1 MSGAVDPQYI
11 ARGTLCCIGL
21 WRLTRLF
28 DAIFHLHPA
37 LKGPMI
43 SNTSIEVLQMKK
55 IALFFALLTTVAFS
69 PLSVNAQAFGEYSGE
84 ETFLRFCAA
93 CHGEKGHGDGP
104 VASGLP
110 ITVPDLTLIRRR
122 QGDKFPEETLRKII
136 DGRNVVVYHGTR
148 YMPVWGYEFWVEEG
162 ADDEA
167 RERVEVIIA
176 NLIDYITSIQ
186 R

>member
-1 MSGAVDPQYI
+1 MF
-11 ARGTLCCIGL
+11 LH
-21 WRLTRLF
+21 TRF
-28 DAIFHLHPA
+28 
-37 LKGPMI
+37 
-43 SNTSIEVLQMKK
+43 EVSPMKK
-55 IALFFALLTTVAFS
+55 IAGFFTLIMTAALL

-104 VASGLP
+104 VAAGLP

-122 QGDKFPEETLRKII
+122 LGDKFPEETLRKII
-136 DGRNVVVYHGTR
+136 DGRNVVIYHGTR

-167 RERVEVIIA
+167 AERVEVIIT